1 MAETKSQKVF
11 GANSYVCRSYMGKGG
26 SGAFLDTP
34 HEIVHLTFFC
44 LLRILLKRSEVTVLE
59 ADS

>member
-11 GANSYVCRSYMGKGG
+11 GANSYVCRSYMGKSG

-34 HEIVHLTFFC
+34 HEIVHLTFF
-44 LLRILLKRSEVTVLE
+44 LSVKNFAEKFRS
-59 ADS
+59 DSFGG